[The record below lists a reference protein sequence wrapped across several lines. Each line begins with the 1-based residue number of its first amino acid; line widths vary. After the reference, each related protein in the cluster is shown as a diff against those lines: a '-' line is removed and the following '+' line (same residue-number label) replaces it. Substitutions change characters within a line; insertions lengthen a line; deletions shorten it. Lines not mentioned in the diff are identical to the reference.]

1 MRKGGLFGWGESS
14 TDSSTAPSTSAPSSG
29 SSWTSMFSS
38 SPATPATPAAVA
50 PTDSYGQ
57 PRRNQTQYPPATQ
70 PQQYDPNAQTPYGGR
85 RRRRKSKKM
94 RGGYSANI
102 SSTRFSDAASFSGDT
117 AKPQAM
123 VGGKTRRNRK
133 HRGSRKRR

>member
-1 MRKGGLFGWGESS
+1 MPKGKRSRRMRKGGLFGWGESS
-14 TDSSTAPSTSAPSSG
+14 TTSSTAPSSG

-38 SPATPATPAAVA
+38 TPATPATPTA
-50 PTDSYGQ
+50 SYGQ
-57 PRRNQTQYPPATQ
+57 PKRYPSQYPSTQ
-70 PQQYDPNAQTPYGGR
+70 PQQYDPNAPAPYGG

-102 SSTRFSDAASFSGDT
+102 SLTQFSDAAPFSGDT
-117 AKPQAM
+117 ARPQAM

-133 HRGSRKRR
+133 QRRSRKHR

>member
-1 MRKGGLFGWGESS
+1 
-14 TDSSTAPSTSAPSSG
+14 
-29 SSWTSMFSS
+29 
-38 SPATPATPAAVA
+38 
-50 PTDSYGQ
+50 
-57 PRRNQTQYPPATQ
+57 
-70 PQQYDPNAQTPYGGR
+70 
-85 RRRRKSKKM
+85 M

-102 SSTRFSDAASFSGDT
+102 SLTRFSDAASFSGDT